1 MRDNKGRFMSKGI
14 VIPVPTFSTLINFLF
29 MVIILTPW
37 IYFGTRLNLVGRF
50 GNLLAFIFDDAY
62 CIKNSKTPNG
72 EY

>member
-37 IYFGTRLNLVGRF
+37 IYF
-50 GNLLAFIFDDAY
+50 
-62 CIKNSKTPNG
+62 
-72 EY
+72 

>member
-37 IYFGTRLNLVGRF
+37 IYFGTRLNFIEKL
-50 GNLLAFIFDDAY
+50 GNFLAAIFDDAY
-62 CIKNSKTPNG
+62 CIKNTKTLNG

>member
-37 IYFGTRLNLVGRF
+37 INFWNK
-50 GNLLAFIFDDAY
+50 
-62 CIKNSKTPNG
+62 IKFSWKIWKFAG
-72 EY
+72 FYI